1 MNGAAVHV
9 LSRVDYKCKE
19 VENILSSKIEHCDW
33 LGSLLRSSRYNH
45 CAVIITMKASSFQNG
60 SQIC

>member
-1 MNGAAVHV
+1 MNLLTGA
-9 LSRVDYKCKE
+9 
-19 VENILSSKIEHCDW
+19 
-33 LGSLLRSSRYNH
+33 SLLALAKSIWYNYIDDYQKLSAMIGWELASSHHNH